1 MQRGDLDYDGVHER
15 AYLNSIGYHA
25 DLVPEWRADCASL
38 LEVALAVLRGK
49 AVVGDPSS
57 SKRLCLGYAE
67 QLWLYHLIWQ
77 CLWKGEL
84 RLTYASP
91 PFSPQVW
98 KEGAPPQL
106 EWLAQRLFCKPSQ
119 PFSTGRSPR
128 KTFDFRSL
136 KDTEALEL
144 HRFLEE
150 AVGGFA
156 NRLARRDTPVHVK
169 PNLRDCPVV
178 LCDTTTG
185 QVVRE
190 VEEEGEPRFVREKKR
205 ADERVQA
212 DVPAGSGLPPRN
224 QRFVPQSRRE
234 DESWESKLLK
244 SHNMGV
250 GF

>member
-156 NRLARRDTPVHVK
+156 
-169 PNLRDCPVV
+169 
-178 LCDTTTG
+178 
-185 QVVRE
+185 VRE
-190 VEEEGEPRFVREKKR
+190 VEEEGEPS